1 MTDPT
6 LPPSVAAAAQAAAQA
21 VAQAPAASNAVV
33 QAKGPGFVAFI
44 KKYWY
49 VGVLVLVAL
58 VLGSLTAKGIL

>member
-21 VAQAPAASNAVV
+21 VAQAPVAANAVV
-33 QAKGPGFVAFI
+33 QAKGPGWVAFI

-49 VGVLVLVAL
+49 CGAIALVAL